1 MSFKTFPLIQV
12 PLQLGHKK
20 RISRVLSHCFVECK
34 IGFVLISQPS
44 RLSRFSKVFKSLKIL
59 TNSGRSSK
67 SATKLSKAPSIA
79 HSQAHSV
86 SQIVSVIPFFSL
98 IIDSLHCLG
107 YVHSFTIY
115 LIPISL
121 SFSLFIYLF
130 DFYLSLYLVAYN
142 PCRHQGTT
150 PWCQRSQHPRAS
162 SPQDSR
168 R

>member
-1 MSFKTFPLIQV
+1 MSFKTFPLVQV
-12 PLQLGHKK
+12 PRQLGHKK

-59 TNSGRSSK
+59 MNSGSSK

-79 HSQAHSV
+79 HSQAHGV
-86 SQIVSVIPFFSL
+86 SQIVSVISFFSL
-98 IIDSLHCLG
+98 IIDSLRCLG
-107 YVHSFTIY
+107 YVHSFTIC
-115 LIPISL
+115 LISISL

-142 PCRHQGTT
+142 PCHHQGTT
-150 PWCQRSQHPRAS
+150 PWCRRSQHPRAS
-162 SPQDSR
+162 SAQDSR